1 MSTKKPVRETAA
13 KTRGLAFLIESELE
27 KAEVVLAAKAIL
39 EKLQGMAEDLAKV
52 EANDIMPM
60 LDGMRLTFG
69 PELADAFNETTT
81 AKLRQTTEAIK
92 AAKDSIASE
101 VAKLEGSVNGGLTND
116 MATGSQDQDAPELGG
131 GLGDDAGL
139 GDMGDMGGDADAAM
153 GDEGMG
159 DMGDMGD
166 EGMGDL
172 DAAFDDAAE
181 QNSAAGR
188 ARKESVERN
197 VKALRESK
205 NPDRLVYETFKRTLK
220 EARNAV
226 TAAKAVAEAFSI
238 DLNDVIDIVK
248 EGKTFKDEKGNSKKN
263 KDRSE
268 NRAEK
273 KRNRPSDLDE
283 GKTFKDEKGNSNKNK
298 DRSEDRKRKNRER
311 EDLEEGATFVPFA
324 EREAAESARLAKEAY
339 EASKGKRARIGER
352 TTRRG
357 LAFRMPDGK
366 LRPVYDPYKPAYPE
380 GSTPGWATI
389 GQTLR
394 YYPNDTTGYTMDVTD
409 FQPLEGG
416 LTEDASKKACPDCGA
431 PEVVADADG
440 QYCQKCQWT
449 PAAPLEENLVNR
461 MKPRKSMND
470 LATRTLD
477 LPDSN
482 SANAKAMQ
490 DYKSHVSR
498 TMEVPYVYGM
508 VDGEP
513 RQFNARPQDPFVVRV
528 INTEQELVN
537 HWEGNVL
544 EPRWRVQI
552 TDGQGMLPPNVKQG
566 WIDGPS
572 YRVQKRGLG
581 K

>member
-13 KTRGLAFLIESELE
+13 NTRGLAFLIESELE
-27 KAEVVLAAKAIL
+27 KAEVVLAAKSIL

-101 VAKLEGSVNGGLTND
+101 VAKLEGSVNGDMTND
-116 MATGSQDQDAPELGG
+116 MAMGAQDQDAPELGG
-131 GLGDDAGL
+131 DMGLGDGADL
-139 GDMGDMGGDADAAM
+139 GDMGGDDADAAM
-153 GDEGMG
+153 GGDDDMGGEPAPEMG
-159 DMGDMGD
+159 DM
-166 EGMGDL
+166 

-205 NPDRLVYETFKRTLK
+205 NPDRLVFETFKRTLK

-248 EGKTFKDEKGNSKKN
+248 EGKTFKDEKGNSGKN
-263 KDRSE
+263 KDRSQD
-268 NRAEK
+268 RADK
-273 KRNRPSDLDE
+273 KRDRPKDIDE
-283 GKTFKDEKGNSNKNK
+283 GKTFKDEKGNSDKSK

-366 LRPVYDPYKPAYPE
+366 LHPVYDPYKPAYAE

-394 YYPNDTTGYTMDVTD
+394 YYPNDTTGYAMDVTD

-416 LTEDASKKACPDCGA
+416 LTEDASKKACPDCGSL
-431 PEVVADADG
+431 EVVADDDG
-440 QYCQKCQWT
+440 QRCQECQWS
-449 PAAPLEENLVNR
+449 PADPVAESLVNR
-461 MKPRKSMND
+461 MKPRKSMGE

-482 SANAKAMQ
+482 TALKKASQ
-490 DYKSHVSR
+490 DFKSHVGR
-498 TMEVPYVYGM
+498 TMEVPYVYGL

-528 INTEQELVN
+528 ANTEDELVG
-537 HWEGNVL
+537 HWEDNVL
-544 EPRWRVQI
+544 EPRWRVDI
-552 TDGQGMLPPNVKQG
+552 TDGQGMLPPNVKKG

-572 YRVQKRGLG
+572 YRVQRRAQG

>member
-13 KTRGLAFLIESELE
+13 TTRGLAFLIESELE

-69 PELADAFNETTT
+69 PELADAFNATTT

-101 VAKLEGSVNGGLTND
+101 VAKLEGSVNGGMTND
-116 MATGSQDQDAPELGG
+116 MAMGAQDADAPELGG
-131 GLGDDAGL
+131 EDLGLGGEADL
-139 GDMGDMGGDADAAM
+139 GDMGGMGDEEAM
-153 GDEGMG
+153 GDDGMADEAPAPEMG
-159 DMGDMGD
+159 DM
-166 EGMGDL
+166 

-188 ARKESVERN
+188 ARKESVESN

-226 TAAKAVAEAFSI
+226 TAAKAVAEAFDI

-248 EGKTFKDEKGNSKKN
+248 EGKTFKDEAGKTSKN

-268 NRAEK
+268 DRATK
-273 KRNRPSDLDE
+273 KRERPKDIDE
-283 GKTFKDEKGNSNKNK
+283 GKTFKDEKGNSDKNK
-298 DRSEDRKRKNRER
+298 DRSDDRKRKSKER
-311 EDLEEGATFVPFA
+311 ELEESKRPFDSRVV
-324 EREAAESARLAKEAY
+324 EN
-339 EASKGKRARIGER
+339 G
-352 TTRRG
+352 
-357 LAFRMPDGK
+357 P
-366 LRPVYDPYKPAYPE
+366 
-380 GSTPGWATI
+380 
-389 GQTLR
+389 
-394 YYPNDTTGYTMDVTD
+394 
-409 FQPLEGG
+409 
-416 LTEDASKKACPDCGA
+416 ASKKACPDCGSL
-431 PEVVADADG
+431 EVVADEDG
-440 QYCQKCQWT
+440 QYCQSCKWT
-449 PAAPLEENLVNR
+449 PADPVAESLVNR
-461 MKPRKSMND
+461 MKPRKSLGD

-477 LPDSN
+477 LPDSK
-482 SANAKAMQ
+482 SALAKASQ
-490 DYKSHVSR
+490 DYKSHVAR
-498 TMEVPYVYGM
+498 TMEVPYVYGL

-513 RQFNARPQDPFVVRV
+513 RQFNANPQDPFVVRV
-528 INTEQELVN
+528 TNTEEELVG

-544 EPRWRVQI
+544 EPRWRVQV
-552 TDGQGMLPPNVKQG
+552 TDGKGIFPPNIKKG

-572 YRVQKRGLG
+572 YRVQRRAEG

>member
-13 KTRGLAFLIESELE
+13 NTRGLAFLIESELE
-27 KAEVVLAAKAIL
+27 KAEVVLAAKSIL

-92 AAKDSIASE
+92 SAKDSIASE

-116 MATGSQDQDAPELGG
+116 MGMGAQDQDAPALGG
-131 GLGDDAGL
+131 DDMGLGDDAGL
-139 GDMGDMGGDADAAM
+139 GDMGDEGM

-159 DMGDMGD
+159 DDAAMGGEPAPEMGDM
-166 EGMGDL
+166 

-220 EARNAV
+220 EARSAT

-248 EGKTFKDEKGNSKKN
+248 EGKTFKDEKGNSDKNKDRAQDRADKKRDRPKDIDEGKTFKDEAGKTSKN

-268 NRAEK
+268 DRATKNRE
-273 KRNRPSDLDE
+273 RPKDIDE
-283 GKTFKDEKGNSNKNK
+283 GKTFKDEKGNSDKNK
-298 DRSEDRKRKNRER
+298 DRSEDRARKTKDRTVEESKR
-311 EDLEEGATFVPFA
+311 PFDSRVV
-324 EREAAESARLAKEAY
+324 EN
-339 EASKGKRARIGER
+339 G
-352 TTRRG
+352 
-357 LAFRMPDGK
+357 P
-366 LRPVYDPYKPAYPE
+366 
-380 GSTPGWATI
+380 
-389 GQTLR
+389 
-394 YYPNDTTGYTMDVTD
+394 
-409 FQPLEGG
+409 
-416 LTEDASKKACPDCGA
+416 ASKKACPDCGSL
-431 PEVVADADG
+431 EVVADADG
-440 QYCQKCQWT
+440 QYCQKCEWT
-449 PAAPLEENLVNR
+449 PADPVAESLVNR
-461 MKPRKSMND
+461 MKPRKSMGD

-477 LPDSN
+477 LPDS
-482 SANAKAMQ
+482 ATAMKKAAQ
-490 DYKSHVSR
+490 DFKSHVGR
-498 TMEVPYVYGM
+498 TMEVPYVYGL
-508 VDGEP
+508 VDSEP

-528 INTEQELVN
+528 ADTEDELVG
-537 HWEGNVL
+537 HWEANVL
-544 EPRWRVQI
+544 EPRWRVEI
-552 TDGQGMLPPNVKQG
+552 TDGQGMLPPNVKKG
-566 WIDGPS
+566 WVDGPS
-572 YRVQKRGLG
+572 YRVQRRAQG

>member
-13 KTRGLAFLIESELE
+13 NTRGLAFLIESELE
-27 KAEVVLAAKAIL
+27 KAEVVLAAKSIL

-101 VAKLEGSVNGGLTND
+101 VAKLEGSVNGDMTND
-116 MATGSQDQDAPELGG
+116 MAMGTQDQDAPELGG
-131 GLGDDAGL
+131 DMGLGDGSDL
-139 GDMGDMGGDADAAM
+139 GDMGDMGGDDADAAM
-153 GDEGMG
+153 DGDDDMGGEPAPEMG
-159 DMGDMGD
+159 DM
-166 EGMGDL
+166 

-205 NPDRLVYETFKRTLK
+205 NPDRLVFETFKRTLK

-248 EGKTFKDEKGNSKKN
+248 EGKTFKDEKGNSGKN
-263 KDRSE
+263 KDRSQD
-268 NRAEK
+268 RADK
-273 KRNRPSDLDE
+273 KRDRPKDIDE
-283 GKTFKDEKGNSNKNK
+283 GKTFKDEKGNSDKNK
-298 DRSEDRKRKNRER
+298 DRSEDRKRKSKDRE
-311 EDLEEGATFVPFA
+311 LEESKRPFDSRVV
-324 EREAAESARLAKEAY
+324 EN
-339 EASKGKRARIGER
+339 G
-352 TTRRG
+352 
-357 LAFRMPDGK
+357 P
-366 LRPVYDPYKPAYPE
+366 
-380 GSTPGWATI
+380 
-389 GQTLR
+389 
-394 YYPNDTTGYTMDVTD
+394 
-409 FQPLEGG
+409 
-416 LTEDASKKACPDCGA
+416 ASKKACPDCGSL
-431 PEVVADADG
+431 EVVADDDG
-440 QYCQKCQWT
+440 QRCRECQWS
-449 PAAPLEENLVNR
+449 PADPVAESLVNR
-461 MKPRKSMND
+461 MKPRKSMGE

-482 SANAKAMQ
+482 TALKKAAQ
-490 DYKSHVSR
+490 DFKSHVGR
-498 TMEVPYVYGM
+498 TMEVPYVYGL

-528 INTEQELVN
+528 ANTEDELVG
-537 HWEGNVL
+537 HWEDNVL
-544 EPRWRVQI
+544 EPRWRVDI
-552 TDGQGMLPPNVKQG
+552 TDGQGMLPPNVKKG

-572 YRVQKRGLG
+572 YRVQRRAQG

>member
-1 MSTKKPVRETAA
+1 MSTKKPVRETAS
-13 KTRGLAFLIESELE
+13 TQRGLAFLIESELE

-60 LDGMRLTFG
+60 LDGMRMTFG

-101 VAKLEGSVNGGLTND
+101 VAKLEGSVNGGMTND
-116 MATGSQDQDAPELGG
+116 MAMGTQGDDAPAMGDDL
-131 GLGDDAGL
+131 GLGDENDMGMGADAGEPDMGDEAPAGE
-139 GDMGDMGGDADAAM
+139 GDMGD
-153 GDEGMG
+153 
-159 DMGDMGD
+159 
-166 EGMGDL
+166 MGDL

-188 ARKESVERN
+188 ARKESVENN

-226 TAAKAVAEAFSI
+226 TAAKAVAEAFAI

-248 EGKTFKDEKGNSKKN
+248 EGKTYKDEKGNSKKN

-268 NRAEK
+268 DRAEKKRNRPSDLDEGKTFKDQKDNSNKNKDRSEDRAEK

-283 GKTFKDEKGNSNKNK
+283 GKTFKDEKGNTSKNK
-298 DRSEDRKRKNRER
+298 DRSEDRKRKSRDRE
-311 EDLEEGATFVPFA
+311 LEESKRPFDSRVV
-324 EREAAESARLAKEAY
+324 EN
-339 EASKGKRARIGER
+339 G
-352 TTRRG
+352 
-357 LAFRMPDGK
+357 P
-366 LRPVYDPYKPAYPE
+366 
-380 GSTPGWATI
+380 
-389 GQTLR
+389 
-394 YYPNDTTGYTMDVTD
+394 
-409 FQPLEGG
+409 
-416 LTEDASKKACPDCGA
+416 ASKKACPDCGSC
-431 PEVVADADG
+431 EVVADDDG
-440 QYCQKCQWT
+440 QFCEKCQWT
-449 PAAPLEENLVNR
+449 PAGSLDESLVNR
-461 MKPRKSMND
+461 MKPRKTLAD
-470 LATRTLD
+470 LATHTLD
-477 LPDSN
+477 LPDSTTAMN
-482 SANAKAMQ
+482 KAAA
-490 DYKSHVSR
+490 DYKSHVGR
-498 TMEVPYVYGM
+498 TMEVTYVYGL

-528 INTEQELVN
+528 SDTEEELVG
-537 HWEGNVL
+537 HWEGNTL

-552 TDGQGMLPPNVKQG
+552 VDGQGLLPPNVKKG
-566 WIDGPS
+566 WVDGPS
-572 YRVQKRGLG
+572 YRVQRRAQG

>member
-13 KTRGLAFLIESELE
+13 NTRGLAFLIESELE
-27 KAEVVLAAKAIL
+27 KAEVVLAAKSIL

-101 VAKLEGSVNGGLTND
+101 VAKLEGSVNGDMTND
-116 MATGSQDQDAPELGG
+116 MAMGAQDQDAPELGG
-131 GLGDDAGL
+131 DMGLGDGSDL
-139 GDMGDMGGDADAAM
+139 GDMGDMGGDDADAAM
-153 GDEGMG
+153 DGDDDMGGEPAPEMG
-159 DMGDMGD
+159 DM
-166 EGMGDL
+166 

-205 NPDRLVYETFKRTLK
+205 NPDRLVFETFKRTLK

-248 EGKTFKDEKGNSKKN
+248 EGKTFKDEKGNSGKN
-263 KDRSE
+263 KDRSQD
-268 NRAEK
+268 RADK
-273 KRNRPSDLDE
+273 KRDRPKDIDE
-283 GKTFKDEKGNSNKNK
+283 GKTFKDEKGNSDKNK
-298 DRSEDRKRKNRER
+298 DRSEDRKRKSKDRE
-311 EDLEEGATFVPFA
+311 LEESKRPFDSRVV
-324 EREAAESARLAKEAY
+324 EN
-339 EASKGKRARIGER
+339 G
-352 TTRRG
+352 
-357 LAFRMPDGK
+357 P
-366 LRPVYDPYKPAYPE
+366 
-380 GSTPGWATI
+380 
-389 GQTLR
+389 
-394 YYPNDTTGYTMDVTD
+394 
-409 FQPLEGG
+409 
-416 LTEDASKKACPDCGA
+416 ASKKACPDCGSL
-431 PEVVADADG
+431 EVVADDDG
-440 QYCQKCQWT
+440 QRCQECQWS
-449 PAAPLEENLVNR
+449 PADPVAESLVNR
-461 MKPRKSMND
+461 MKPRKSMGE

-482 SANAKAMQ
+482 TALKKASQ
-490 DYKSHVSR
+490 DFKSHVGR
-498 TMEVPYVYGM
+498 TMEVPYVYGL

-528 INTEQELVN
+528 ANTEDELVG
-537 HWEGNVL
+537 HWEDNVL
-544 EPRWRVQI
+544 EPRWRVDI
-552 TDGQGMLPPNVKQG
+552 TDGQGMLPPNVKKG

-572 YRVQKRGLG
+572 YRVQRRAQG

>member
-13 KTRGLAFLIESELE
+13 NTRGLAFLIESELE
-27 KAEVVLAAKAIL
+27 KAEVVLAAKSIL

-116 MATGSQDQDAPELGG
+116 MAMGAQDQDAPELGG
-131 GLGDDAGL
+131 DDMGLGDDAGL
-139 GDMGDMGGDADAAM
+139 GDMGDMGG
-153 GDEGMG
+153 EGMG
-159 DMGDMGD
+159 DDMGDDMGGEPAPEMGDM
-166 EGMGDL
+166 

-205 NPDRLVYETFKRTLK
+205 NPDRLVFETFKRTLK

-248 EGKTFKDEKGNSKKN
+248 EGKTFKDEKGNSTKN
-263 KDRSE
+263 KDRAQD
-268 NRAEK
+268 RADK
-273 KRNRPSDLDE
+273 KRDRPKDIDE
-283 GKTFKDEKGNSNKNK
+283 GKTFKDEKGNSDKNK
-298 DRSEDRKRKNRER
+298 DRSEDRKRKSKDRE
-311 EDLEEGATFVPFA
+311 LEESKRPFDSRVV
-324 EREAAESARLAKEAY
+324 EN
-339 EASKGKRARIGER
+339 G
-352 TTRRG
+352 
-357 LAFRMPDGK
+357 P
-366 LRPVYDPYKPAYPE
+366 
-380 GSTPGWATI
+380 
-389 GQTLR
+389 
-394 YYPNDTTGYTMDVTD
+394 
-409 FQPLEGG
+409 
-416 LTEDASKKACPDCGA
+416 ASKKACPDCGSL
-431 PEVVADADG
+431 EVVADDDG
-440 QYCQKCQWT
+440 QYCQKCEWS
-449 PAAPLEENLVNR
+449 PADPVAESLVNR
-461 MKPRKSMND
+461 MKPRKSMGD

-477 LPDSN
+477 LPDSTT
-482 SANAKAMQ
+482 AMKKAAQ
-490 DYKSHVSR
+490 DFKSHVGR
-498 TMEVPYVYGM
+498 TMEVPYVYGL

-528 INTEQELVN
+528 ANTEEELIG

-544 EPRWRVQI
+544 EPRWRADI
-552 TDGQGMLPPNVKQG
+552 TDGQGMLPPNVKKG
-566 WIDGPS
+566 WVDGPS
-572 YRVQKRGLG
+572 YRVQRRAEG

>member
-13 KTRGLAFLIESELE
+13 NTRGLAFLIESELE
-27 KAEVVLAAKAIL
+27 KAEVVLAAKSIL

-116 MATGSQDQDAPELGG
+116 MGMGAQDQDAPALGG
-131 GLGDDAGL
+131 DDMGLGDDAGL
-139 GDMGDMGGDADAAM
+139 GDMGDEGM

-159 DMGDMGD
+159 DDAAMGGEPAPEMGDM
-166 EGMGDL
+166 

-205 NPDRLVYETFKRTLK
+205 NPDRLVFETFKRTLK

-248 EGKTFKDEKGNSKKN
+248 EGKTFKDEKGNSTKN
-263 KDRSE
+263 KDRAQD
-268 NRAEK
+268 RADK
-273 KRNRPSDLDE
+273 KRDRPKDIDE
-283 GKTFKDEKGNSNKNK
+283 GKTFKDEKGNSDKNK
-298 DRSEDRKRKNRER
+298 DRSEDRARKTKDRTVEESKR
-311 EDLEEGATFVPFA
+311 PFDSRVV
-324 EREAAESARLAKEAY
+324 EN
-339 EASKGKRARIGER
+339 G
-352 TTRRG
+352 
-357 LAFRMPDGK
+357 P
-366 LRPVYDPYKPAYPE
+366 
-380 GSTPGWATI
+380 
-389 GQTLR
+389 
-394 YYPNDTTGYTMDVTD
+394 
-409 FQPLEGG
+409 
-416 LTEDASKKACPDCGA
+416 ASKKACPDCGSL
-431 PEVVADADG
+431 EVVADDDG
-440 QYCQKCQWT
+440 QYCQKCEWT
-449 PAAPLEENLVNR
+449 PAHPVAESLVNR
-461 MKPRKSMND
+461 MKPRKSMGD

-477 LPDSN
+477 LPDS
-482 SANAKAMQ
+482 ATAMKKAAQ
-490 DYKSHVSR
+490 DFKSHVGR
-498 TMEVPYVYGM
+498 TMEVPYVYGL
-508 VDGEP
+508 VDSEP

-528 INTEQELVN
+528 ADTEDELVG
-537 HWEGNVL
+537 HWEANVL
-544 EPRWRVQI
+544 EPRWRVEI
-552 TDGQGMLPPNVKQG
+552 TDGQGMLPPNVKKG
-566 WIDGPS
+566 WVDGPS
-572 YRVQKRGLG
+572 YRVQRRAQG

>member
-13 KTRGLAFLIESELE
+13 NTRGLAFLIESELE

-101 VAKLEGSVNGGLTND
+101 VSKLEGSVNGGLSND
-116 MATGSQDQDAPELGG
+116 MAMGSQDQDAPELGG
-131 GLGDDAGL
+131 GMQDGDL
-139 GDMGDMGGDADAAM
+139 GDMGDMGGDADAM
-153 GDEGMG
+153 GDEDMG
-159 DMGDMGD
+159 DMGAEAPAGD

-268 NRAEK
+268 DRADK

-298 DRSEDRKRKNRER
+298 DRSEDRKRKSKDRE
-311 EDLEEGATFVPFA
+311 LEESKLPFDSRVV
-324 EREAAESARLAKEAY
+324 EN
-339 EASKGKRARIGER
+339 G
-352 TTRRG
+352 
-357 LAFRMPDGK
+357 P
-366 LRPVYDPYKPAYPE
+366 
-380 GSTPGWATI
+380 
-389 GQTLR
+389 
-394 YYPNDTTGYTMDVTD
+394 
-409 FQPLEGG
+409 
-416 LTEDASKKACPDCGA
+416 ASKKACPDCGA
-431 PEVVADADG
+431 PEVVADEDG

-482 SANAKAMQ
+482 AANAKAMQ